1 VASRPD
7 AAASKLAWAAKGS
20 HKSRRDLR
28 QIVRQMTPTDRSDLD
43 RLADLLGLGGLLAEI
58 LAEPDEI
65 SG

>member
-1 VASRPD
+1 LIWLAE
-7 AAASKLAWAAKGS
+7 LAWAAKGS

-28 QIVRQMTPTDRSDLD
+28 QIFRQMPASDRSELD

-58 LAEPDEI
+58 LGEADEI